1 MRFAGVAD
9 DLTGAVELASYLV
22 REGIPSRVL
31 TSQATAEDVEGC
43 PAPVF
48 GLKVRTVPKRV
59 ALRAV
64 AKALAILRPF
74 KPQQLFYKYCATFD
88 STPRGN
94 IGPIADLLS
103 REIGVEFTGFCP
115 AFPAV
120 DRTVY
125 RGHLFSADMLISRSP
140 KRFDPLTPM
149 REPDLV
155 RVLQQQTEVKV
166 GLIRSR
172 DYAGGAVSVTARVD
186 ELKGEGVRH
195 AICDATSEA
204 DLRVV
209 AEATVDWPL
218 MTGGS
223 SVAVYYPALW
233 RARGEQAEAVRL
245 ALPKVTGA
253 AAVLAGSCAER
264 TEEQIQAF
272 EQHRPVLRISVED
285 IIGDPGTVQRALD
298 WSRARLASGPVTIA
312 TTSPPDRVAAAQK
325 RFGRRAAAEAVEIAL
340 GRIAFGLR
348 ERGVRR
354 FLVAGG
360 ETSGAILEHLGVR
373 ALQSGAF
380 EAPGLACTVSTGPD
394 PMSFH
399 LKSGKLGPVS
409 MFLDVT
415 R

>member
-1 MRFAGVAD
+1 MRFAAIAD

-22 REGIPSRVL
+22 RAGVPARVL
-31 TSQATAEDVEGC
+31 TSRATAEDAEGC

-48 GLKVRTVPKRV
+48 GLKIRTVPKRV
-59 ALRAV
+59 ALKAVGRA
-64 AKALAILRPF
+64 LDILSPLGPR
-74 KPQQLFYKYCATFD
+74 QIFYKYCATFD

-94 IGPIADLLS
+94 IGPIADLLAHKT
-103 REIGVEFTGFCP
+103 GADFTAFCP
-115 AFPAV
+115 AFPEV

-125 RGHLFSADMLISRSP
+125 RGHLFAADALISRSP

-155 RVLQQQTEVKV
+155 RVLQAQTKATV
-166 GLIRSR
+166 GLIRSK
-172 DYAGGAVSVTARVD
+172 DYAGGVRTVSTRVTALRAQ
-186 ELKGEGVRH
+186 GVTY

-204 DLRVV
+204 DLEVL

-223 SVAVYYPALW
+223 SVAVYYPQFW
-233 RARGEQAEAVRL
+233 RARGEIEGAETL
-245 ALPKVTGA
+245 PLPKIDGL

-264 TEEQIQAF
+264 TEEQIRAF
-272 EQHRPVLRISVED
+272 EQHRPVLRLAVED
-285 IIGDPGTVQRALD
+285 IMADPATVEQALS
-298 WSRARLASGPVTIA
+298 WSRAHLAAGPVTIA
-312 TTSPPDRVAAAQK
+312 TTSPPDRVAAAQE
-325 RFGRRAAAEAVEIAL
+325 RFGRRRAAEAVEHAL
-340 GRIAFGLR
+340 GRIACGLR
-348 ERGVRR
+348 EQGVRR

-360 ETSGAILEHLGVR
+360 ETSGAILDHLGVR
-373 ALQSGAF
+373 AMQSGAF
-380 EAPGLACTVSTGPD
+380 EAPGLARTVSTGAD

-399 LKSGKLGPVS
+399 LKSGKLGPAS